1 MKTIITCAITGGK
14 TSPSST
20 PYLPKSPEQIA
31 QSSIEAADAGA
42 SIVHIHVRDPETG
55 RPSMDQDLYKK
66 TVDLIR
72 NKNEDV
78 IINLTTGPGAVYK
91 PVSNNNSGMMD
102 AYTRVKHIDL
112 IRPNICSLDF
122 NTMMQDDDGV
132 RINTIPVVVEML
144 LKIQSY
150 GTLPEF
156 EIFDSGDLRIAKKII
171 ADGMTTREPIWQIV
185 TGVKYGWESS
195 FDTIDYALKLL
206 PEDAIWCALGVGKMS
221 LPIAEYVHQKG
232 GHVRVGMEDNIY
244 TEKNVLARS
253 NAELVEQCVSM
264 INRNNG
270 SIANPVEAKTI
281 LKI

>member
-14 TSPSST
+14 TDPRST
-20 PYLPKSPEQIA
+20 PYLPITPEQIA
-31 QSSIEAADAGA
+31 QSSIEAAEAGA
-42 SIVHIHVRDPETG
+42 SIVHIHVRDPKNG
-55 RPSMDQDLYKK
+55 KPSMDKDLYQK

-72 NKNEDV
+72 NKNEDL

-91 PVSNNNSGMMD
+91 PISNDNSGLVD
-102 AYTRVKHIDL
+102 AGTRVKHIDS

-122 NTMMQDDDGV
+122 NTMMQDDGGV
-132 RINTIPVVVEML
+132 RINSIPVIAEML

-171 ADGMTTREPIWQIV
+171 ADGLVTRTPVWQIV

-195 FDTIDYALKLL
+195 FDTIDYALKNL
-206 PEDAIWCALGVGKMS
+206 PENSTWCALGVGKMS
-221 LPIAEYVHQKG
+221 LPIAEYCHQKG

-244 TEKNVLARS
+244 LEKGVLAKS
-253 NAELVEQCVSM
+253 NAQLVEQCVSM
-264 INRNNG
+264 INRNSG
-270 SIANPVEAKTI
+270 SVATISEAKAI

>member
-1 MKTIITCAITGGK
+1 MKTIITCAVTGGK
-14 TSPSST
+14 TDPNST
-20 PYLPKSPEQIA
+20 PYLPITPEQIA
-31 QSSIEAADAGA
+31 QSSLDAAAAGA
-42 SIVHIHVRDPETG
+42 SIVHIHVRNPDNG
-55 RPSMDQDLYKK
+55 KPSMDKDLYQK

-72 NKNEDV
+72 NKNENL

-91 PVSNNNSGMMD
+91 PLTNDNSGLMD
-102 AYTRVKHIDL
+102 AQTRVEHIDS
-112 IRPNICSLDF
+112 IRPDICSLDF

-132 RINTIPVVVEML
+132 RINSIPVVAEML

-156 EIFDSGDLRIAKKII
+156 EIFDSGDLRIAKKLIS
-171 ADGMTTREPIWQIV
+171 DGLTSRQPIWQIV

-195 FDTIDYALKLL
+195 INTIDYALKIL
-206 PEDAIWCALGVGKMS
+206 PEDSIWCALGVGKMS

-244 TEKNVLARS
+244 LEKNVLAKS
-253 NAELVEQCVSM
+253 NAELVEQCVSS
-264 INRNNG
+264 IEKTNG
-270 SIANPVEAKTI
+270 SVASVSEARTI

>member
-1 MKTIITCAITGGK
+1 MKTIITCAVTGGK
-14 TSPSST
+14 TDPNST
-20 PYLPKSPEQIA
+20 PYLPITPEQIA
-31 QSSIEAADAGA
+31 QSSLDAAAAGA
-42 SIVHIHVRDPETG
+42 SIVHIHVRNPDNG
-55 RPSMDQDLYKK
+55 KPSMDKDLYQK

-72 NKNEDV
+72 NKNENL

-91 PVSNNNSGMMD
+91 PLTNDNSGLMD
-102 AYTRVKHIDL
+102 AQTRVEHIDS
-112 IRPNICSLDF
+112 IRPDICSLDF

-132 RINTIPVVVEML
+132 RINSIPVVAEML

-156 EIFDSGDLRIAKKII
+156 EIFDSGDLRIAKKLIS
-171 ADGMTTREPIWQIV
+171 DGLTSRQPIWQIV

-195 FDTIDYALKLL
+195 INTIDYALKIL
-206 PEDAIWCALGVGKMS
+206 PENSIWCALGVGKMS

-244 TEKNVLARS
+244 LEKNVLAKS
-253 NAELVEQCVSM
+253 NAELVEQCVSS
-264 INRNNG
+264 IEKTNG
-270 SIANPVEAKTI
+270 SVASVYEARTI

>member
-1 MKTIITCAITGGK
+1 MKTIITCAVTGGK
-14 TSPSST
+14 TDPNST
-20 PYLPKSPEQIA
+20 PYLPITPEQIA
-31 QSSIEAADAGA
+31 QSSLDAAAAGA
-42 SIVHIHVRDPETG
+42 SIVHIHVRNPDNG
-55 RPSMDQDLYKK
+55 KPSMDKDLYQK

-72 NKNEDV
+72 NKNENL

-91 PVSNNNSGMMD
+91 PLTNDNSGLMD
-102 AYTRVKHIDL
+102 AQTRVEHIDS
-112 IRPNICSLDF
+112 IRPDICSLDF

-132 RINTIPVVVEML
+132 RINSIPVVAEML

-156 EIFDSGDLRIAKKII
+156 EIFDSGDLRIAKKLIS
-171 ADGMTTREPIWQIV
+171 DGLTSRQPIWQIV

-195 FDTIDYALKLL
+195 INTIDYALKIL
-206 PEDAIWCALGVGKMS
+206 PENSIWCALGVGKMS

-244 TEKNVLARS
+244 LEKNVLAKS
-253 NAELVEQCVSM
+253 NAELVEQCVSS
-264 INRNNG
+264 IEKTNG
-270 SIANPVEAKTI
+270 SVASVSEARTI

>member
-14 TSPSST
+14 TNPEST
-20 PYLPKSPEQIA
+20 PYLPITPEEIA
-31 QSSIEAADAGA
+31 QSSLEAGKAGA
-42 SIVHIHVRDPETG
+42 SIVHIHVRDPNTG
-55 RPSMDQDLYKK
+55 KPSMDEQLYQK

-72 NKNEDV
+72 NKNEDL

-91 PVSNNNSGMMD
+91 PTTNDNSGMLD
-102 AYTRVKHIDL
+102 AQTRVKHIDL

-132 RINTIPVVVEML
+132 RINSIPTVAEML
-144 LKIQSY
+144 LKIQSC

-156 EIFDSGDLRIAKKII
+156 EIFDSGDLRIAKKLIN
-171 ADGMTTREPIWQIV
+171 DGLLERQPIWQIV

-206 PEDAIWCALGVGKMS
+206 PKNSIWCALGVGKMS
-221 LPIAEYVHQKG
+221 LPIAEYVQQKG

-244 TEKNVLARS
+244 LEKGVLAKS
-253 NAELVEQCVSM
+253 NAELVEQCVSV
-264 INRNNG
+264 IEKNNG
-270 SIANPVEAKTI
+270 SVASVTEAKTI
-281 LKI
+281 LNI